1 MNPQTLQGRKPR
13 FFYGWVIVVV
23 IALAQFTQSAEI
35 FPVLSVFLKPM
46 TEEFGWSR
54 SVFTGATTVG
64 TLIGGF
70 IALFIGPLVDRF
82 GARWTIVI
90 GLGIMGGCLILMG
103 YINTLWHFYALQILG
118 RSIVMGA
125 TGLAASIVI
134 PKWFVIKRGRAVALG
149 GLGGRFGNS
158 ITPLYVQYL
167 VSTSGWRT
175 ATMVTGAVIWIV
187 SLLPTAMFL
196 RRVPEDLGLLPDG
209 VTEEELEAH
218 SQPGNEHQSQHS
230 EISLTLREVARLPS
244 FYLMVAAF
252 SLLFYAGAGQNL
264 HMIPFF
270 TDRGFYPGTAVTIVA
285 IWSAS
290 GAIGSLISG
299 FLAEKY
305 GIRIVTA
312 SIFLLVAFGYVFMLF
327 VETPLMGFLWGVTM
341 GIIQGGMFVLYQII
355 FADYYGRNS
364 LGAIR
369 GVVWPIQMLTNS
381 VGPLSAAA
389 VYDITG
395 SYVLIFAVF
404 SILSVVSGVLI
415 FFAYPPT
422 TGDRRL
428 L

>member
-1 MNPQTLQGRKPR
+1 MNAPLPQSRKPR
-13 FFYGWVIVVV
+13 FFYGWVIVLV

-64 TLIGGF
+64 TLIGGV
-70 IALFIGPLVDRF
+70 IALFVGKLVDRF

-134 PKWFVIKRGRAVALG
+134 PKWFVIKRGRAVAIG
-149 GLGGRFGNS
+149 GLGGRLGNS

-167 VSTSGWRT
+167 VSTSGWRI

-187 SLLPTAMFL
+187 SLLPTALFL
-196 RRVPEDLGLLPDG
+196 RRVPEDMGLLPDG
-209 VTEEELEAH
+209 VNKEELEIH
-218 SQPGNEHQSQHS
+218 NKQSNLEQSQPS
-230 EISLTLREVARLPS
+230 EVSFTLKEVSKLPS
-244 FYLMVAAF
+244 FYLLIAAF
-252 SLLFYAGAGQNL
+252 CLLFYAGAGQNL

-270 TDRGFYPGTAVTIVA
+270 TDRGLDAGTSVSIVA

-299 FLAEKY
+299 FLAEKF

-312 SIFLLVAFGYVFMLF
+312 IIFLLVAVGYIFMLF
-327 VETPLMGFLWGVTM
+327 IETPAMGFLWGFTM
-341 GIIQGGMFVLYQII
+341 GIIQGGMFILYQII
-355 FADYYGRNS
+355 FADYYGRDS

-369 GVVWPIQMLTNS
+369 GVVWPIQMITNS

-395 SYVLIFAVF
+395 SYFLIFAVF
-404 SILSVVSGVLI
+404 SALSVVSGILI
-415 FFAYPPT
+415 FFAYPPIT
-422 TGDRRL
+422 KSQ
-428 L
+428 

>member
-1 MNPQTLQGRKPR
+1 
-13 FFYGWVIVVV
+13 
-23 IALAQFTQSAEI
+23 
-35 FPVLSVFLKPM
+35 
-46 TEEFGWSR
+46 
-54 SVFTGATTVG
+54 
-64 TLIGGF
+64 
-70 IALFIGPLVDRF
+70 
-82 GARWTIVI
+82 
-90 GLGIMGGCLILMG
+90 
-103 YINTLWHFYALQILG
+103 
-118 RSIVMGA
+118 MGA

-158 ITPLYVQYL
+158 ITPLYVQFL
-167 VSTSGWRT
+167 VSTSGWRI

-187 SLLPTAMFL
+187 SLIPTAMFL
-196 RRVPEDLGLLPDG
+196 RRVPEDMGLLPDG
-209 VTEEELEAH
+209 VTKEELETH
-218 SQPGNEHQSQHS
+218 NKQGNQQQTQKVEVSF
-230 EISLTLREVARLPS
+230 TLKEVAKLPS
-244 FYLMVAAF
+244 FYLLTAAF

-270 TDRGFYPGTAVTIVA
+270 TDRGLDAGTSVSIVA

-299 FLAEKY
+299 FLAEKF

-312 SIFLLVAFGYVFMLF
+312 IIFLLVAVGYIFMLF
-327 VETPLMGFLWGVTM
+327 IETPTMGFLWGFTM
-341 GIIQGGMFVLYQII
+341 GIIQGGMFILYQII
-355 FADYYGRNS
+355 FADYYGRES

-395 SYVLIFAVF
+395 SYFLIFVVF
-404 SILSVVSGVLI
+404 SGLSVVSGILI

-422 TGDRRL
+422 IKPR
-428 L
+428 